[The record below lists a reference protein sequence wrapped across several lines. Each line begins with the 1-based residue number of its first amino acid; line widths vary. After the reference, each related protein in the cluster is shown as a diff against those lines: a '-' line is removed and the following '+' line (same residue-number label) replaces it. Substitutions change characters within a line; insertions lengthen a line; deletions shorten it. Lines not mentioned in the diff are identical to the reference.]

1 MSSCSKRD
9 PLLPELSRDRRRV
22 LCESG
27 VTEWKLP
34 CSWSWE
40 RSANC
45 GRNGPAGAEVNAAGG
60 QEALGAQEGSS
71 MQPRSPQRSGPSPG
85 IARTG
90 APCEDME
97 EPRCGA
103 ALERCW
109 ASCSQWE
116 TRSGKGPHVEQGQS
130 DPKGAEDGSIMGWPE
145 LLFPVSLCGSGGGVR
160 SRWMGEVAFTLLLV
174 AYFSNLL
181 VIGTKLN

>member
-1 MSSCSKRD
+1 MTDAGCSARA
-9 PLLPELSRDRRRV
+9 ELRNGNCHAAGAGRGVRTVGGMAPQAPRSMRQEGRRRLGRKKAA
-22 LCESG
+22 LCSREAHRG
-27 VTEWKLP
+27 
-34 CSWSWE
+34 
-40 RSANC
+40 A
-45 GRNGPAGAEVNAAGG
+45 GPPPVAA
-60 QEALGAQEGSS
+60 
-71 MQPRSPQRSGPSPG
+71 G

-160 SRWMGEVAFTLLLV
+160 SRWMGEGAFNLLLV